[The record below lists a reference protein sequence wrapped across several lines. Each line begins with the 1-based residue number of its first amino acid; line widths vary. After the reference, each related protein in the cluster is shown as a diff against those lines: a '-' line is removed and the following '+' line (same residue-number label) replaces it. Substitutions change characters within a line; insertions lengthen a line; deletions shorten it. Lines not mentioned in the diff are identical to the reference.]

1 MGTARSAVTARPLT
15 KSRFKLALACPTQ
28 LYYSAHREYVDRN
41 ADNDFLKAL
50 ADGGYQVG
58 EMAKFLFHPDPAG
71 AGITVE
77 SLDNAEAWTETRS
90 RLSPAFAPGA
100 TEPVVIAEAALASG
114 DLLVRVDILRVDPA
128 SKVLEV
134 IEVKSKSVGQEEIAR
149 EFRNSSGFDP
159 DWAPYLYD
167 IAFQHLVAERVLE
180 DLSLKTWKVLP
191 KLVLIDRDA
200 IVRADGLHQKFG
212 VSGIWDE
219 ARKRHRIK
227 VSTPAGLTAD
237 QLDLG
242 LLRVVEVGAI
252 VAELERQP
260 VSSPNAP
267 LEHCASLADFV
278 AWASGLQRSGE
289 RFFHAVSKA
298 CKKCPYRA
306 HPGEDGNSGVHECFK
321 EAVRLGVLSSAQN
334 VGDRSTALSID
345 LWGGRAGSQSIADR
359 VLAIGRAALTDIVDE
374 DIRPKTFN
382 RTEVGLHAFERRV
395 AQIRLAKPGS
405 APFELNEDALSEI
418 DEWQWPLHMIDFET
432 TAPAIPF
439 FAGMRPYQTV
449 AFQFSH
455 HVMERDAGGGIS
467 IRHANQWISTQAGCD
482 PSIEFVRELK
492 RALMPEGVLE
502 GTVFRYHNHE
512 NTVLRSLRHR
522 IVETDVADADELVD
536 FIDLITHSTGK
547 GGEGH
552 VGEKDMV
559 DLHSL
564 VRRGYVSAKAGGSIS
579 LKYILPAILHD
590 VPEVAARYSVPGIY
604 GRGLKI
610 PSCNDWGPSGHVW
623 LTPEAGG
630 DPYRTLPPVFGP
642 EYGPLDELL
651 FRLATDDEDEGGSAI
666 TQGGVAMTAY
676 NYTQFAQLSD
686 FERERIQAALL
697 RYCELDTL
705 AMVVLVEG
713 LLALRARGGEH

>member
-1 MGTARSAVTARPLT
+1 MTTRPLT

-41 ADNDFLKAL
+41 ADNDFLQAL

-58 EMAKFLFHPDPAG
+58 EMAKFLFHPDPVG

-77 SLDNAEAWTETRS
+77 SLDYAEALTETRS
-90 RLSPAFAPGA
+90 RLLPAFALGA
-100 TEPVVIAEAALASG
+100 TEPVVIAEAALASA

-134 IEVKSKSVGQEEIAR
+134 IEVKSKSVGQDEIAK
-149 EFRNSSGFDP
+149 EFRNASGFDP
-159 DWAPYLYD
+159 VWAPYLYD

-180 DLSLKTWKVLP
+180 DFSLTTWKVRP
-191 KLVLIDRDA
+191 KLVLIDRDEIA
-200 IVRADGLHQKFG
+200 RVDGLHQKFA
-212 VSGIWDE
+212 VSGIWDRE
-219 ARKRHRIK
+219 GKRHRIK
-227 VSTPAGLTAD
+227 VATPAGLKAD
-237 QLDLG
+237 QLDLA
-242 LLRVVEVGAI
+242 LLRVVEVGAV
-252 VAELERQP
+252 VAELKRHP
-260 VSSPNAP
+260 VSSRHAP
-267 LEHCASLADFV
+267 LEQCASLADFV
-278 AWASGLQRSGE
+278 AWASGLQRSGD
-289 RFFHAVSKA
+289 RFFHTVSKA

-306 HPGEDGNSGVHECFK
+306 HPDEDGKSGVHECFD
-321 EAVRLGVLSSAQN
+321 EAVRLGRLSSAQN
-334 VGDRSTALSID
+334 VGERTTALSID
-345 LWGGRAGSQSIADR
+345 LWGGRAGPQSVADR
-359 VLAIGRAALTDIVDE
+359 VLAAGRAALTDIDAE
-374 DIRPKTFN
+374 DITPKTFR
-382 RTEVGLHAFERRV
+382 RTEVGIHAFERRV
-395 AQIRLAKPGS
+395 AQIQLAKSGG
-405 APFELNEDALSEI
+405 APFLLNEDALSEM
-418 DEWQWPLHMIDFET
+418 DAWEWPLHMIDFET

-439 FAGMRPYQTV
+439 FTGMRPYQVV

-455 HVMERDAGGGIS
+455 HVMERGTDGGVRV
-467 IRHANQWISTQAGCD
+467 RHANQWISTQAGLD
-482 PSIEFVRELK
+482 PSIDFVRELK
-492 RALMPEGVLE
+492 RALMPEGVLN

-512 NTVLRSLRHR
+512 NTVLRSLRDS
-522 IVETDVADADELVD
+522 IVESAVPDAEELVD

-604 GRGLKI
+604 GSGLEI
-610 PSCNDWGPSGHVW
+610 HSCNDWGPQGHVW

-642 EYGPLDELL
+642 EYGPLDDML
-651 FRLATDDEDEGGSAI
+651 FRLAIDDEEEGGSAI

-686 FERERIQAALL
+686 FERERIRTALL

-713 LLALRARGGEH
+713 LLALRVRGGGHGA